1 MNIKARWKSGSISV
15 WDTTFLTSG
24 NGEDIAAGEEFLD
37 ISEPERIG
45 IILMRR
51 YFSFAK
57 KDIKRFCEDDEA
69 EQKVLVTPEEI
80 DGLLLLQVDGEIAL
94 ERVIY
99 DDEGNPQ
106 LAMEGTIVNMLIPP
120 RMVSEMGDAAAED
133 DADGPDD
140 SDFEP
145 EDSE

>member
-45 IILMRR
+45 VILMRR

-106 LAMEGTIVNMLIPP
+106 LAMEGTIVNMLTPP
-120 RMVSEMGDAAAED
+120 RMVSKMGDADAGNDNDAVD
-133 DADGPDD
+133 DA
-140 SDFEP
+140 DFEP
-145 EDSE
+145 EDNE

>member
-80 DGLLLLQVDGEIAL
+80 DGLLLLQVDGEVAL
-94 ERVIY
+94 ERVVY

-106 LAMEGTIVNMLIPP
+106 LSMEGIIVNMLIPP
-120 RMVSEMGDAAAED
+120 RMVSEMGDSVADTGA
-133 DADGPDD
+133 DAIGDA
-140 SDFEP
+140 DFEP